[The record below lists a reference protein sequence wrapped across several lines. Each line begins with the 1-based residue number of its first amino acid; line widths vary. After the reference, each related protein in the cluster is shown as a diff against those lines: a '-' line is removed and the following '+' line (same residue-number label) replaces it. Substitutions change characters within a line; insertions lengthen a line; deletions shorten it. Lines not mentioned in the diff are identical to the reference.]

1 MIGTAALAMG
11 IIGLGSLGADLTI
24 GITLGGAAALRCTAI
39 GRLPPG
45 SACHLMVL
53 SPPSHHH
60 LAYRPGVPLIRQTV
74 Y

>member
-1 MIGTAALAMG
+1 LIGTAALAMG

-24 GITLGGAAALRCTAI
+24 GITLGGAAALRRTDT
-39 GRLPPG
+39 GRLTPG
-45 SACHLMVL
+45 SAGHLMVL
-53 SPPSHHH
+53 DAPSHHH